1 METWYQRSWIFLILG
16 ALTHLCLNSG
26 SELSHSF
33 CSSSPSDFPC
43 CFIFPSYTLLQSKI
57 VLTASSENSLWL
69 PREEENV
76 LRAPY
81 CHAAHGG
88 DELWGSSSGQDMGT
102 AGASALP
109 GLVIDPA
116 KVEITHKCFVI
127 SLVLSL
133 ARQKVEQSWKSQCQE
148 LFFRAL
154 CFHLVW
160 YWHSMEQHE
169 RDREKHLSEEERGP
183 RIMKSST
190 EIRVGGVEIFLHARF
205 LATFKLILS
214 VHFNTV
220 TEVA

>member
-1 METWYQRSWIFLILG
+1 MNLFDFGSSYSFVSEFRFRAESFLLLLFPQWLSMLLHFSQLHITPEQDCAHRKQWKQLV
-16 ALTHLCLNSG
+16 TSSG
-26 SELSHSF
+26 RGE
-33 CSSSPSDFPC
+33 
-43 CFIFPSYTLLQSKI
+43 
-57 VLTASSENSLWL
+57 
-69 PREEENV
+69 
-76 LRAPY
+76 RAPSTVLPCSPWWRWALGKQLRTRY
-81 CHAAHGG
+81 
-88 DELWGSSSGQDMGT
+88 GT

-183 RIMKSST
+183 CIMKSST